1 MSKLMNVIEQ
11 IITFGQPD
19 FFRNL
24 DAPKD
29 TIRRVAAGDP
39 SLPIKN
45 GVATYKIPATFVVN
59 GKEEKGSEYEEYL
72 VSGNSMCPEGICN
85 GDYLLM
91 KRNEKG
97 IFHEGD
103 FLIIQVDEN
112 YNKKYNRKEPRYKF
126 KLRKALLRVLPDM
139 TDEDIIEKLKDSHFE
154 INLKEKQLYM
164 KRKYAKAREA
174 YPESELVF
182 SITYHDG
189 ELCYSFHPTDLIIGR
204 AAILVKVREEKTDYK
219 LLA

>member
-1 MSKLMNVIEQ
+1 MNRLRNFIRQ
-11 IITFGQPD
+11 IITFGQTD

-24 DAPKD
+24 DTHED
-29 TIRRVAAGDP
+29 TVRRVAAGDP

-45 GVATYKIPATFVVN
+45 GAPAYQIPTTFTVN
-59 GKEEKGSEYEEYL
+59 GQEEKGCDYEEYL
-72 VSGNSMCPEGICN
+72 VSGNSMYPEGIRN

-91 KRNEKG
+91 KKSEKG

-103 FLIIQVDEN
+103 FLIIQVDED
-112 YNKKYNRKEPRYKF
+112 YNKKYNQKHLRYKF
-126 KLRKALLRVLPDM
+126 KLRKALLRISPDM
-139 TDEDIIEKLKDSHFE
+139 KEKDIIERLQDSHFE
-154 INLKEKQLYM
+154 INLPEKQLYM

-174 YPESELVF
+174 YPEKELMF

-189 ELCYSFHPTDLIIGR
+189 ELCYSFHPIDLIIGR
-204 AAILVKVREEKTDYK
+204 AAVLVKIHEKEDSYK